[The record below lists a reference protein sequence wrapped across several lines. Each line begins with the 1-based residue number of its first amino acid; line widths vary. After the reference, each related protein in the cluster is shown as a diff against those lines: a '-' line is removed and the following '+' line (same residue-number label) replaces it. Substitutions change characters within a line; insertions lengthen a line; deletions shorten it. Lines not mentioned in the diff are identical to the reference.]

1 MIRLIGSRLCANDGI
16 LVFSVGGGSA
26 TASLNLVRAMDL
38 AKERG
43 TKIVSI
49 VSRDGGRA
57 LQVSDACVLI
67 PVVADARI
75 TPHAEG
81 WQGVVWH
88 LLVNAIKAGN

>member
-1 MIRLIGSRLCANDGI
+1 M
-16 LVFSVGGGSA
+16 LVFSVGGGSPS
-26 TASLNLVRAMDL
+26 ASLNLVRAMDL

-43 TKIVSI
+43 AQIVAV

-57 LQVSDACVLI
+57 LQVADACVLV

-81 WQGVVWH
+81 WQGIVWH
-88 LLVNAIKAGN
+88 LLVNAIR